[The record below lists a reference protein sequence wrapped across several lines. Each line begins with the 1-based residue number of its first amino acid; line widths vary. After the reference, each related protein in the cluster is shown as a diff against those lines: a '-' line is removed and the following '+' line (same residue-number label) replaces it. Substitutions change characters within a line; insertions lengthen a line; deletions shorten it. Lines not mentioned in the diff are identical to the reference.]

1 MLRADSSIAAS
12 RTDRPRAGELIEETG
27 YDSADGVVELGG
39 DSANPISA
47 LFNAS
52 APGEGVRFF
61 GVGIDPVEIVSIEG
75 RLTLRVDRGPQD
87 PDDTRLQQH
96 DATPRSRS
104 RPGSTAREP
113 AARNTTTGATV
124 AHQREPPS
132 PRYRDRAGKRRTT
145 TGAATSSIY
154 RVSTSPSSDLSRHIR
169 GIGVRG
175 PQNRSSVPLS
185 RRYASPE
192 RDSNP

>member
-132 PRYRDRAGKRRTT
+132 PRYRDRARNVARLPEPQRQASTGSAHPHRPTFRGTFAALVCEDRRIE
-145 TGAATSSIY
+145 AQC
-154 RVSTSPSSDLSRHIR
+154 H
-169 GIGVRG
+169 
-175 PQNRSSVPLS
+175 
-185 RRYASPE
+185 
-192 RDSNP
+192 